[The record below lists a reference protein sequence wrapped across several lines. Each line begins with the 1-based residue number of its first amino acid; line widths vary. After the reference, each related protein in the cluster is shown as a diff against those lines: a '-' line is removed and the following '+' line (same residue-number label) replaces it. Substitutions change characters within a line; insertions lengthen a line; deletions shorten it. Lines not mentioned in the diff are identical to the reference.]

1 MGVKMQTTITKAFL
15 ASSLALMILLYQGSG
30 FAQLVDRIVAIVNDE
45 VITLSEF
52 ENEGKEYLKR
62 LNQKPE
68 EINSEQLNQA
78 KEQILTKLI
87 NQRLI
92 TQEATKA
99 NIEISDK
106 ELERTFTEHL
116 QKMNLSREEFLGQL
130 QKSGLSENKYK
141 DELRSKLLRD
151 KLVLYE
157 VRSKIVIT
165 EEMLTDYYNT
175 GYTDEIAESGYYILQ
190 MGFKWDKD
198 GDDDAESKKSAL
210 IRAEK
215 AREMVI
221 GGADFSTIARQESE
235 LPSAVDGGDLGIFQE
250 DEMAQYM
257 RQAILPLQV
266 GNVSEIIE
274 TPIGYQFFKLLSM
287 QKGELIQQV
296 PFDTVKEEIRK
307 KLFEKKFSEEYKEWV
322 DKIKDESYVK
332 RMLN

>member
-1 MGVKMQTTITKAFL
+1 MQTTITKAFL

-92 TQEATKA
+92 TQDATKA

-116 QKMNLSREEFLGQL
+116 QKMYLSREEFLGQL

-250 DEMAQYM
+250 DEMKSA
-257 RQAILPLQV
+257 
-266 GNVSEIIE
+266 VS
-274 TPIGYQFFKLLSM
+274 Y
-287 QKGELIQQV
+287 
-296 PFDTVKEEIRK
+296 
-307 KLFEKKFSEEYKEWV
+307 W
-322 DKIKDESYVK
+322 
-332 RMLN
+332 